1 MKILVTGG
9 AGYVGYTL
17 VRRLLEAALP
27 ESEILVYDNLSRRN
41 YAFFYSNMKF
51 PQKAVRFIQGEI
63 LDGRKLEKSLRGVE
77 AVIHLAAKVTTPFSD
92 HEAHAFDQVNHWGTA
107 QLAQAIEHSE
117 VSHVIYLSSISVY
130 GSTDEI
136 VDEQNGVDPKTFY
149 GVSKLR
155 GEQQLSRLEDRCK
168 LHVIR
173 SGNVFGFSPTM
184 RFDAVINRFMFDA
197 NFKGRI
203 VIDGDGGQHRAFI
216 HIDTICD
223 LLVQLFTKNVPA
235 GTYNAV
241 EHNLSITEVADHVEA
256 LYPGLERLAVSLD
269 MPMRRIRVRV
279 PGRIHDHVALP
290 SITIGEELRGIRN
303 HFTF

>member
-1 MKILVTGG
+1 MKILMTGG

-27 ESEILVYDNLSRRN
+27 DLEILVYDNLSRQN
-41 YAFFYSNMKF
+41 YAFFCSTDRL
-51 PQKAVRFIQGEI
+51 PRDAVRFIQGDV
-63 LDGRKLEKSLRGVE
+63 LDGRKLEQSLRGVD
-77 AVIHLAAKVTTPFSD
+77 AVLHLAAKVTTPFAD

-107 QLAQAIEHSE
+107 QLAQAIEQSD
-117 VSHVIYLSSISVY
+117 VGHVIYLSSISVY
-130 GSTDEI
+130 GGREEI
-136 VDEQNGVDPKTFY
+136 VDEGTDAHPHTFY
-149 GVSKLR
+149 GISKAR

-168 LHVIR
+168 LHIIR

-203 VIDGDGGQHRAFI
+203 TIEGDGGQHRAFI
-216 HIDTICD
+216 HIDQICD
-223 LLVQLFTKNVPA
+223 LLVQLLTKDVPA

-241 EHNLSITEVADHVEA
+241 EHDLSIKEVADRVAE
-256 LYPGLERLAVSLD
+256 LYPGLERLAVSQN
-269 MPMRRIRVRV
+269 MPMRSIRVKV
-279 PGRIHDHVALP
+279 PCRILDHVELP
-290 SITIGEELRGIRN
+290 STTIDQELRAFRE